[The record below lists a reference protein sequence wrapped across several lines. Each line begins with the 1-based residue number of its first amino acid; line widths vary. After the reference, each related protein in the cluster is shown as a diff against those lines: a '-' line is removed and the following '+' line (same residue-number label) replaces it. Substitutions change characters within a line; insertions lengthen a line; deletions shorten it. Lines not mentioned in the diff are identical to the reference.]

1 MGIYLNPGKSHFE
14 IAINSQIY
22 VDKTEIIDYLNTV
35 VNTEQRFLCV
45 SRPRRFGKTMTMDML
60 CAYYGIG
67 ADSRELFATRKLGQ
81 CPDWDKYLGK
91 FDIISI
97 TMTRFIRGNQSL
109 AACLGKL
116 VRRVFD
122 DLTEAYPEVALDPDD
137 LLYSLEKVW
146 RTTGRKFVFLIDE
159 WDVVFRQFK
168 HDYTAQRQY
177 LDYLRDWFK
186 DQPCIAMAYM
196 TGILP
201 VKKYGHQSALN
212 MFDEYSM
219 IDPLQLAPYTGFTA
233 DEVRELCR
241 EYGMDY
247 HEVAAWYD
255 GYVVTDES
263 PADAAFR
270 ASKDPNKVRPQP
282 NEYHLYAPLSVV
294 KVMLTGKFNN
304 FWNNTETY
312 EALAEYIRMDFVG
325 LKEIVARLMAG
336 EHIPVDLSTYS
347 NDMTTI
353 SRRDD
358 VLALLVHLGYLGYT
372 KYRNVWK
379 PGQPHGEVFMPN
391 REVLQV
397 YNTCMIASPEWSST
411 MRALKNSQELLEA
424 TWAGDA
430 KRVAELVEEAHD
442 KAGNRTYSSEAA
454 LSYAVQLAYYK
465 AQDYYTLLPEVDSGK
480 GYVDLMYL
488 PKDQAHPALLVEL
501 KYEQCPE
508 TAIDQILR
516 KDYPS
521 RLEHYAGNLILV
533 GISYDKEVGAKA
545 PNYKHHS
552 CRLLRA

>member
-1 MGIYLNPGKSHFE
+1 MGIYLNPGRSQFE

-22 VDKTEIIDYLNTV
+22 VDKTEVIDYLNTI

-81 CPDWDKYLGK
+81 CPGWDKYLGQ
-91 FDIISI
+91 FDVLRI
-97 TMTRFIRGNQSL
+97 TMTEFVSASASIPELFATLKEEILCELQEN
-109 AACLGKL
+109 
-116 VRRVFD
+116 
-122 DLTEAYPEVALDPDD
+122 YPEVNFGTRR
-137 LLYSLEKVW
+137 SLAYVMG
-146 RTTGRKFVFLIDE
+146 RAYLHNQRKFVVLIDE

-168 HDYTAQRQY
+168 HDYAAQRQY

-233 DEVRELCR
+233 DEVQELCR
-241 EYGMDY
+241 KYGRPY
-247 HEVAAWYD
+247 EEFKEWYD
-255 GYVVTDES
+255 GYVVYGNC
-263 PADAAFR
+263 PP
-270 ASKDPNKVRPQP
+270 DPEHKGLEPTQ
-282 NEYHLYAPLSVV
+282 YHLYAPLSVV
-294 KVMLTGKFNN
+294 KAMLTGKLNN
-304 FWNNTETY
+304 YWNKTETY
-312 EALAEYIRMDFVG
+312 EALAEYIRMDFDG
-325 LKEIVARLMAG
+325 LKEIVVRLMAG
-336 EHIPVDLSTYS
+336 EHIPVDLGTYT
-347 NDMTTI
+347 NDMTTF
-353 SRRDD
+353 SCRDD
-358 VLALLVHLGYLGYT
+358 VLALLIHLGYLGYDQLA
-372 KYRNVWK
+372 R
-379 PGQPHGEVFMPN
+379 EVFIPN
-391 REVLQV
+391 RELLDEYKVS
-397 YNTCMIASPEWSST
+397 TRGTEWSST

-533 GISYDKEVGAKA
+533 GISYDKEATAKA

>member
-97 TMTRFIRGNQSL
+97 TMTRFIRGNQPL

-168 HDYTAQRQY
+168 HDYTEQRQY

-186 DQPCIAMAYM
+186 DQSCIAMAYM

-233 DEVRELCR
+233 DEVQELCR
-241 EYGMDY
+241 KYGRPY
-247 HEVAAWYD
+247 EEFKEWYD
-255 GYVVTDES
+255 GYVVYGNC
-263 PADAAFR
+263 PP
-270 ASKDPNKVRPQP
+270 DPEHKGLEPTQ
-282 NEYHLYAPLSVV
+282 YHLYAPLSVV
-294 KVMLTGKFNN
+294 KAMLTGKLNN
-304 FWNNTETY
+304 YWNKTETY
-312 EALAEYIRMDFVG
+312 EALAEYIRMDFDG
-325 LKEIVARLMAG
+325 LKEIVVRLMAG
-336 EHIPVDLSTYS
+336 EHIPVDLGTYT
-347 NDMTTI
+347 NDMTTF
-353 SRRDD
+353 SCRDD
-358 VLALLVHLGYLGYT
+358 VLALLIHLGYLGYD
-372 KYRNVWK
+372 
-379 PGQPHGEVFMPN
+379 QPAREVFIPN
-391 REVLQV
+391 RELLDEYKVS
-397 YNTCMIASPEWSST
+397 TRGTEWSST

-430 KRVAELVEEAHD
+430 KRVAEL
-442 KAGNRTYSSEAA
+442 
-454 LSYAVQLAYYK
+454 
-465 AQDYYTLLPEVDSGK
+465 
-480 GYVDLMYL
+480 
-488 PKDQAHPALLVEL
+488 
-501 KYEQCPE
+501 
-508 TAIDQILR
+508 
-516 KDYPS
+516 
-521 RLEHYAGNLILV
+521 
-533 GISYDKEVGAKA
+533 
-545 PNYKHHS
+545 
-552 CRLLRA
+552 

>member
-1 MGIYLNPGKSHFE
+1 MGIYLNPGKSRFLE
-14 IAINSQIY
+14 AINSQIY
-22 VDKTEIIDYLNTV
+22 VDKTDLIDFLNSV
-35 VNTEQRFLCV
+35 VNTKQKYLCV

-81 CPDWDKYLGK
+81 CPGWDKYLGK

-97 TMTRFIRGNQSL
+97 TMTRFIRGDQPL

-116 VRRVFD
+116 VSRVFG

-270 ASKDPNKVRPQP
+270 ASKDPNKVRPKP
-282 NEYHLYAPLSVV
+282 TEYHLYAPLSVV
-294 KVMLTGKFNN
+294 KAMLNGVLDCY
-304 FWNNTETY
+304 WNNTETY

-488 PKDQAHPALLVEL
+488 PKDQVHPALLVEL